1 MSATELFDLAVW
13 AKRWAGRL
21 IALYVLVSLV
31 AYAAGMA
38 YGLGAAS
45 TY

>member
-13 AKRWAGRL
+13 TKRWAGRL
-21 IALYVLVSLV
+21 IVLYGLVSLV

-45 TY
+45 A